1 MSKPVSVIITCDVD
15 PTPEVSVQEKRVGLQ
30 KSIDLFKEFDILAT
44 FFFVANVIKEYQAQ
58 IPLLLDQKHEIGCH
72 GLSHDE
78 KEEFN
83 KLDEPKQRIILTQA
97 TKIIYNATGVQVCS
111 FRGPR
116 VKTSH
121 ITQRIL
127 EELNYKVD
135 SSVCSQRIDFFS
147 SNLINTKWIFAPR
160 LPYHPNNDNAF
171 KRGNRSIW
179 VVPVS
184 AMMLPFVSGTLYT
197 FGLKFT
203 MQMFHYLYSESLRT
217 GKPIVYLLHPVE
229 FASKTKQRDKRYSL
243 LVEGFRFRRSKLIFE
258 QDIQKRFLNHQQLF
272 AYINSFRNIHFM
284 TMQDY
289 IEKKENHALTKT
301 K

>member
-1 MSKPVSVIITCDVD
+1 MSKVIPVIITCDID
-15 PTPEVSVQEKRVGLQ
+15 PTPEVSVQEKRMALQ
-30 KSIDLFKEFDILAT
+30 KSLDLFKEYDVRTT
-44 FFFVANVIKEYQAQ
+44 FFFVANVINEYQSL
-58 IPLLLDQKHEIGCH
+58 IPVLLNQDHEIGCH

-83 KLDEPKQRIILTQA
+83 RLEESEQRRILTRA
-97 TKIIYNATGVQVCS
+97 TSIIHNVTGFQVSS

-121 ITQRIL
+121 ITQSIL
-127 EELNYKVD
+127 EDLNYRVD

-160 LPYHPNNDNAF
+160 LPYHPHNGNAF

-184 AMMLPFVSGTLYT
+184 AIMLPFVSGTLYT
-197 FGLKFT
+197 FGIKFT
-203 MQMFHYLYSESLRT
+203 MQMFNYLYSESRKT

-229 FASKTKQRDKRYSL
+229 FAHKTKQRSNRYSL
-243 LVEGFRFRRSKLIFE
+243 LVEGFQFRRSKLIFE
-258 QDIQKRFLNHQQLF
+258 QDIQKRYTNHQELF
-272 AYINSFRNIHFM
+272 NHMKSFGDVHFM
-284 TMQDY
+284 TMREY
-289 IEKKENHALTKT
+289 IEKKENHVFT
-301 K
+301 